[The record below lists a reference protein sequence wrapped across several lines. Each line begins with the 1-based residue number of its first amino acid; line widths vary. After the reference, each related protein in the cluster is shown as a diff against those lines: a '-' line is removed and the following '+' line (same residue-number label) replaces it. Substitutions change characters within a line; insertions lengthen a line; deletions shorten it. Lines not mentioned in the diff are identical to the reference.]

1 MLTMVTGSEIAL
13 NFLVGVTWEQKTK
26 ENAEL
31 KLESVLNAIDISI

>member
-1 MLTMVTGSEIAL
+1 MVTSSEIAL
-13 NFLVGVTWEQKTK
+13 NFLVGVTWEQKTN